1 MIDWFIRILPIIKV
15 QREIV
20 PLQNGLSD
28 STCDLV
34 HNFQHHPAWF
44 LFVQVG
50 NVFLEVP
57 LQVFQSWGPGHSSY
71 WKWKVKV
78 LVSQSCLTLC
88 NPVNCS
94 PPDSSVHAI
103 LWAKML
109 KWVVIPFSRGSSW
122 PRDQT
127 QVSCISGRFFT
138 IWDTR
143 EAQKEGDRSPW
154 LIVLARSSLT
164 YNPRT
169 GLSLRLWY
177 VCSAAQSY
185 PTLCKPLDCTP
196 TGSLFMVFF
205 RQEYWNG
212 LPFPPP
218 GDLPSSGIEPVSPAP
233 PAL

>member
-1 MIDWFIRILPIIKV
+1 M
-15 QREIV
+15 
-20 PLQNGLSD
+20 
-28 STCDLV
+28 
-34 HNFQHHPAWF
+34 
-44 LFVQVG
+44 G
-50 NVFLEVP
+50 NVFLVAP

-78 LVSQSCLTLC
+78 LVTQSCLTLG
-88 NPVNCS
+88 NPVNYS
-94 PPDSSVHAI
+94 PPDSSVNAI
-103 LWAKML
+103 LQAKML
-109 KWVVIPFSRGSSW
+109 EWIVIPFSRGSSW

-154 LIVLARSSLT
+154 LMVLAHSSLT
-164 YNPRT
+164 YNPGT
-169 GLSLRLWY
+169 ELSLRLWY
-177 VCSAAQSY
+177 VSY
-185 PTLCKPLDCTP
+185 HSHIQLCKPLDCIA

-205 RQEYWNG
+205 RQEYRNG

-218 GDLPSSGIEPVSPAP
+218 GDLPNSGIEPVSPAP